1 MGGISGKD
9 LAYRVL
15 ASAVGG
21 PVDLTAMALRPFGYN
36 VEKSVLGSEW
46 IGQKM
51 EQVGLVS
58 DARDPLKEFVA
69 SVMTPSPGGLATGLA
84 KGSAL
89 VPAIAGMVNSGKVA
103 DVFKNFTPISKA
115 TVLSRSDLQHV
126 DKLSKVAPVE
136 NLPQLGTKVFGN
148 TDPYVYHGTSGAS
161 LDDIVNGGL
170 KASKGGYEGPGV
182 YFATRPEK
190 VLDYVDSGSQIYRVK
205 KQDLEKTYGLYNS
218 KSNTTGRVMFG
229 EDVVVESKSVP
240 PGFIEVLTDGGWKPI
255 LSKSSQPQPQPKPT
269 FGERLKAPA
278 PWPSGYSPRD
288 PVSTRLSLQEVVPT
302 QSSVDNK
309 IVNKYI
315 SGRGDFQGAPVE
327 VVLDQVSGKYLIIDG
342 HHRAA
347 AQFNTGSSTIPASIV
362 GIK

>member
-1 MGGISGKD
+1 MSEISGKD
-9 LAYRVL
+9 LAYRTL
-15 ASAVGG
+15 AAALGG
-21 PVDLTAMALRPFGYN
+21 PVDLTTMVMRPFGYK
-36 VEKSVLGSEW
+36 VEKPVLGSEW

-51 EQVGLVS
+51 EQGGLVS
-58 DARDPLKEFVA
+58 DARDPLKEFAA
-69 SVMTPSPGGLATGLA
+69 SVMTPSPGGLAAGLA

-148 TDPYVYHGTSGAS
+148 TDPYVYHGTSDAS

-170 KASKGGYEGPGV
+170 KASKDGYEGPGV
-182 YFATRPEK
+182 YFATSPEK
-190 VLDYVDSGSQIYRVK
+190 VLDYVDLGSQIYRVK

-240 PGFIEVLTDGGWKPI
+240 PEFIEVLTDGGWKPI
-255 LSKSSQPQPQPKPT
+255 LSKSSKPQPKPT
-269 FGERLKAPA
+269 FDERLKAPA
-278 PWPSGYSPRD
+278 PWPSGYTPRD
-288 PVSTRLSLQEVVPT
+288 PVSARLSLQEVVPT

-309 IVNKYI
+309 TVNKYI

-327 VVLDQVSGKYLIIDG
+327 VVLDQASGKYLIIDG

-347 AQFNTGSSTIPASIV
+347 AQFNTGSSTIPVSIV